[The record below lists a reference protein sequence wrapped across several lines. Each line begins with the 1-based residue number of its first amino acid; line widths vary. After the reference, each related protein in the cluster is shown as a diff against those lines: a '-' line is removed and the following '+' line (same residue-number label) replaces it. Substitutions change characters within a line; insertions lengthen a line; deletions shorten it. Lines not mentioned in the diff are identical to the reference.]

1 MQDNQKRNGVP
12 EEEVTLFSKMVQEA
26 GLHLNEGQAHDE
38 LGKNNPA
45 NTALS
50 PHSVRQGTFRRRNV
64 CA

>member
-1 MQDNQKRNGVP
+1 MQDNQNRNGVP

>member
-50 PHSVRQGTFRRRNV
+50 PHSVQQGMFRRRDV